1 MDDRQF
7 SGLLPLMTA
16 ALVQRI
22 GAVYHL
28 SEDDAIAHLYDSKL
42 YALLEQED
50 TKLWHYSVEKLFDL
64 YQSEVEHGK
73 LDLPEY

>member
-1 MDDRQF
+1 
-7 SGLLPLMTA
+7 
-16 ALVQRI
+16 
-22 GAVYHL
+22 
-28 SEDDAIAHLYDSKL
+28 LYDSKL